1 MSNKTVLNNLSN
13 RFVSDFRNLNGIEHL
28 KWISTFGRKMYKLQK
43 LISSRLNVKLQ

>member
-13 RFVSDFRNLNGIEHL
+13 RFVTDFRNLNGIENL
-28 KWISTFGRKMYKLQK
+28 KWISKFGRKMYRLQK